1 MEPKKSKKADL
12 QSKRLLFLEVGF
24 VVTLALVLIAFEW
37 TSRPAKVEGFQ
48 KESGS
53 DMVQESVPITRQQQR
68 KEPPPPPPPQTT
80 EVINIVENDVE
91 IEDELILEE
100 SEADEDTRVS
110 IDAFSSKDEEEEADD
125 HVFVVVEDM
134 PSFQGKGLDAFA
146 TYVQQ
151 RVRYPLIAQDNGIEG
166 TVYLRFIVDKDG
178 SVIDVEVV
186 RGVDPIL
193 DKAALA
199 SLKDTPRWE
208 PGKQRGKPVK
218 VSCTIPIMFTLD

>member
-12 QSKRLLFLEVGF
+12 QSKRLLFLDVGF

-110 IDAFSSKDEEEEADD
+110 IDAFSSKDEEVEADD

-134 PSFQGKGLDAFA
+134 PS
-146 TYVQQ
+146 
-151 RVRYPLIAQDNGIEG
+151 
-166 TVYLRFIVDKDG
+166 
-178 SVIDVEVV
+178 
-186 RGVDPIL
+186 
-193 DKAALA
+193 
-199 SLKDTPRWE
+199 
-208 PGKQRGKPVK
+208 
-218 VSCTIPIMFTLD
+218 